1 MKSKKEEIHKIGML
15 SLFESI
21 LPSFITETQDTSLYI
36 KTVQFLLMYM
46 FERNQVFSK
55 TDVANYAAQTS
66 ERMFVVDNQ
75 IFFWTKHQKMLIDYN
90 PKRVLFTSA
99 FGTGKTTLL
108 KAKAKQLGRERH
120 LQDLKKKSKQ
130 IDSQAAKI
138 MFVVFTDKEALLTQS
153 LQSEL
158 EDFKN
163 YIQIVP
169 LKSNFL
175 NAFFIYMFK
184 NRSNIIVL

>member
-1 MKSKKEEIHKIGML
+1 
-15 SLFESI
+15 
-21 LPSFITETQDTSLYI
+21 
-36 KTVQFLLMYM
+36 M
-46 FERNQVFSK
+46 FERKQVFSK
-55 TDVANYAAQTS
+55 TDIANYAAQTS

-108 KAKAKQLGRERH
+108 KAKAKQLGRERQ
-120 LQDLKKKSKQ
+120 LQDLKKKSKP
-130 IDSQAAKI
+130 IDPSAGNI
-138 MFVVFTDKEALLTQS
+138 IFVVFTEQEALLTQS

-158 EDFKN
+158 EDLKN

-169 LKSNFL
+169 SKS
-175 NAFFIYMFK
+175 K
-184 NRSNIIVL
+184 